1 MKTQNRQLVSFVV
14 CLMLLAVVASAGSGC
29 TGLRERQSPV
39 PAPPVTSAPL
49 PPTTP
54 KPTYPPVQPIE
65 TPALNVPE
73 EYRSLY
79 EELDAA
85 LTHFEHNL
93 NQKWSGHESQTI
105 FATELAFANGN
116 IGEGLLLQQTF
127 DNNLILLDRLQELG
141 VKGVVLS
148 IKYPLLQPD
157 SPRSAEYLRFY
168 KDIAAEC
175 RQRDMKILVETGA
188 IFSGTDYSPVKVDWS
203 KYTTESFLNGMRD
216 QLLLIAKEIKPDY
229 LTLTEEFS
237 TQEALTGLKIA
248 SSLWTGFVNSVLDGI
263 DPSSGIC
270 VGAGMGSWENRA
282 YIDDILQMPGI
293 DYIDLHIYPLG
304 ENGVLLE
311 RVLDIAQEAHDVGK
325 AVTIGECW
333 LYKASPEEIVSGPAI
348 NGNIF
353 NRDPFSFWYPL
364 DARFFESII
373 NLANAANIEFVSFF
387 WTRYLFAYVDYS
399 TETSNLSISEMNRRI
414 NQAANANVKE
424 GILSPLGQH
433 YQQLLSSRNT
443 NN

>member
-1 MKTQNRQLVSFVV
+1 MGTQNRSLINFVV
-14 CLMLLAVVASAGSGC
+14 CLLLLAVIASAGFGC
-29 TGLRERQSPV
+29 AGLRDRQRPISTPLE
-39 PAPPVTSAPL
+39 TSEPL

-54 KPTYPPVQPIE
+54 TPTYPPVQPTE
-65 TPALNVPE
+65 VPTLTVPE
-73 EYRSLY
+73 EYRGLY

-93 NQKWSGHESQTI
+93 NQEWSGQQGQTI

-116 IGEGLLLQQTF
+116 VGEGLLLPQIL
-127 DNNLILLDRLQELG
+127 DANRILLDRLQELG

-157 SPRSAEYLRFY
+157 FPRSAEYLEFY

-216 QLLLIAKEIKPDY
+216 QLLLIANEIKPDY
-229 LTLTEEFS
+229 LTLTEEPT
-237 TQEALTGLKIA
+237 TQEALTGLTIA
-248 SSLWTGFVNSVLDGI
+248 PGLWTGFVNSILDEI
-263 DPSSGIC
+263 DPSSGIQ

-282 YIDDILQMPGI
+282 YIDDILQMPRI

-304 ENGVLLE
+304 KDGVLLD
-311 RVLDIAQEAHDVGK
+311 RVLDIVQDAHDVGK
-325 AVTIGECW
+325 SVTIGECW
-333 LYKASPEEIVSGPAI
+333 LYKATPEEIVSGPGI
-348 NGNIF
+348 DGNVF

-364 DARFFESII
+364 DARFFDIII
-373 NLANAANIEFVSFF
+373 NIADATNMEFVSFF

-399 TETSNLSISEMNRRI
+399 AETGSLSIAEMNRRI

-433 YQQLLSSRNT
+433 YQQQLSSRTTHN
-443 NN
+443 